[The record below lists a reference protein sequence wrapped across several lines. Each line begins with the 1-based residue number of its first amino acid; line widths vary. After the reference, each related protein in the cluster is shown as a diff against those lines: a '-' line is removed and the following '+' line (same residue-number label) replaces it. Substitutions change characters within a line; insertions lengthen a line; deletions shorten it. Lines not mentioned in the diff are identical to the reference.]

1 MSRERLTTRTAED
14 LKAKAGTQ
22 VSDKGSGIDNDTAAM
37 NNPDHT
43 KNDPAVG
50 EYAKGDP
57 SAWGED
63 KAAQN
68 WPSQSKGGEK
78 REDTGHA
85 AITAKQAAEAVASA
99 KRLEEKAVK
108 CIIAAQR
115 ILPGAAEEMIEK
127 QAAIFMHLPEEG
139 LNATL
144 THQETLAKQIA
155 KQAGDVAEEAEK
167 HDEDEPGHEE
177 KETKAEKATEEK
189 AVTEAEKEKEDDD
202 DKKKKEAAEILAAK
216 KKELDD
222 MKKKASE
229 LEKEITA
236 GQNDPKYFY
245 GKGKKTKD
253 ASSEEDEKDDK
264 KEDKKEDKAAASE
277 KCEKCGKTPCECKE
291 DDKKDDKA
299 ASACTRKDEKDEKD
313 DKKEDKAATEIEA
326 SDGTLLD
333 QIFGEVTASETK
345 KGAAK
350 LSGMVKKQASE
361 QVSELS
367 GLWAS
372 APDVSNM
379 F

>member
-22 VSDKGSGIDNDTAAM
+22 VSDKGTGIDNDPAAM

-43 KNDPAVG
+43 KNDPKIDQ
-50 EYAKGDP
+50 YASGDP
-57 SAWGED
+57 EKWAEGVNKDNPAKDDS
-63 KAAQN
+63 
-68 WPSQSKGGEK
+68 K

-85 AITAKQAAEAVASA
+85 PLIDKHAAAEAVASA

-155 KQAGDVAEEAEK
+155 KQAEDVSEEADKPK
-167 HDEDEPGHEE
+167 HDEDEPGHEG

-202 DKKKKEAAEILAAK
+202 DKKKKEATEILAAK
-216 KKELDD
+216 KKELED

-277 KCEKCGKTPCECKE
+277 KCEKCGKMPCECKE
-291 DDKKDDKA
+291 DDKKDDKS
-299 ASACTRKDEKDEKD
+299 ASACTQKEDEDKKD

-326 SDGTLLD
+326 SDSTLLD

-345 KGAAK
+345 KGASK

-361 QVSELS
+361 QVSDLA

>member
-50 EYAKGDP
+50 EYARSGDSP
-57 SAWGED
+57 EGWAEG

-68 WPSQSKGGEK
+68 WPSQPAGEK

-155 KQAGDVAEEAEK
+155 KQAGDVAEEAKAEGESEEQEK
-167 HDEDEPGHEE
+167 KEKECVKDEDEQK
-177 KETKAEKATEEK
+177 KEAAK
-189 AVTEAEKEKEDDD
+189 KEMD
-202 DKKKKEAAEILAAK
+202 DKKKKLEDL
-216 KKELDD
+216 KKE
-222 MKKKASE
+222 ASD
-229 LEKEITA
+229 LEREITA
-236 GQNDPKYFY
+236 GQNADANKNFPQ
-245 GKGKKTKD
+245 GKKKTEKD
-253 ASSEEDEKDDK
+253 AAEEDK
-264 KEDKKEDKAAASE
+264 KEEEKKEDDKKEDKAAASE
-277 KCEKCGKTPCECKE
+277 EDKKEEDKKE
-291 DDKKDDKA
+291 DDKKEDKVAASEEEKKEEDKKEDDK
-299 ASACTRKDEKDEKD
+299 KD

-326 SDGTLLD
+326 SDSTLLD

-345 KGAAK
+345 KGASK

-361 QVSELS
+361 QVNDLA

>member
-22 VSDKGSGIDNDTAAM
+22 VSDKGTGIDNDPAAM
-37 NNPDHT
+37 NNPEHT
-43 KNDPAVG
+43 KNDPAVD
-50 EYAKGDP
+50 EYARSGDSP
-57 SAWGED
+57 EGWAEGKAD
-63 KAAQN
+63 KN
-68 WPSQSKGGEK
+68 WPSQPAGEK
-78 REDTGHA
+78 RETTGHP
-85 AITAKQAAEAVASA
+85 AITAKSAAEAVASA

-155 KQAGDVAEEAEK
+155 KQAGDVADEAE

-189 AVTEAEKEKEDDD
+189 AVTETEKEKEDDD
-202 DKKKKEAAEILAAK
+202 DKKKKETAK
-216 KKELDD
+216 ELTEKEKKLEQLKKE
-222 MKKKASE
+222 ASE